1 MENWKTIWVSL
12 KTKIFVRVQGG
23 WILSVIAHGCAV
35 YEPKDGATVYK
46 AFTVTRP
53 RIAEIHP
60 TPKSGKKVIFRGAHI
75 IYFLLWQ

>member
-23 WILSVIAHGCAV
+23 WILRT
-35 YEPKDGATVYK
+35 TVYK
-46 AFTVTRP
+46 AFTGTRP
-53 RIAEIHP
+53 RIAEIHQ